1 MKEAGLPRKL
11 MRTGSFAASMTDY
24 SRKPACREAL
34 PPALRPGGDGGV
46 RFIPFGS
53 LHLTLLALSIL
64 CLITPGCAT
73 APVLVPDNTD
83 PSAYGILMA
92 GGPSAQGVTLVGIP
106 DEWRYSPKNLPQHV
120 TPVRVKVTNNRTEA
134 ILLTL
139 EDAAL
144 IDGRGVRHP
153 AIPPGDAVQ
162 RIARAGGDGAYSG
175 SGPRSGISIS
185 QGISIGSVGISIG
198 GIGLGGG
205 PRRGPS
211 LGGADTMDALRVGLR
226 PGRLDPGASVEGY
239 LFFDPPL
246 KASDREQRFRFAWRI
261 RPLTPVGAP
270 LAPPLA
276 TLEVPFIAR

>member
-1 MKEAGLPRKL
+1 MPRKL
-11 MRTGSFAASMTDY
+11 KNAGSFTASMNDY

-34 PPALRPGGDGGV
+34 RPAMRPGGDGGV
-46 RFIPFGS
+46 RSIPFGS
-53 LHLTLLALSIL
+53 LHLTFLTLSIL
-64 CLITPGCAT
+64 CLIASGCAT

-92 GGPSAQGVTLVGIP
+92 GTPSAKGVSLVSVP

-144 IDGRGVRHP
+144 IDGRGVRRP

-162 RIARAGGDGAYSG
+162 RIARAQGDGGYSG
-175 SGPRSGISIS
+175 SGPGSGISIS
-185 QGISIGSVGISIG
+185 QGISIGNVGISLG

-205 PRRGPS
+205 P
-211 LGGADTMDALRVGLR
+211 GGAPSSRGGDTMDALRVGLR
-226 PGRLDPGASVEGY
+226 PGRLDPGASVEGF

-246 KASDREQRFRFAWRI
+246 KASDRERRFRFAWSI
-261 RPLTPVGAP
+261 RPLTPLGAP
-270 LAPPLA
+270 LAPPIA

>member
-1 MKEAGLPRKL
+1 MKEAGLL
-11 MRTGSFAASMTDY
+11 
-24 SRKPACREAL
+24 
-34 PPALRPGGDGGV
+34 

-53 LHLTLLALSIL
+53 LHPAFLTLSVL
-64 CLITPGCAT
+64 CLISHGCAT

-92 GGPSAQGVTLVGIP
+92 GGPSAQGVTLVGVP
-106 DEWRYSPKNLPQHV
+106 DEWRYSPKNLPEHV

-144 IDGRGVRHP
+144 IDRRGVRRP

-162 RIARAGGDGAYSG
+162 RIARAQGDGAYSG
-175 SGPRSGISIS
+175 AGASSGISIS
-185 QGISIGSVGISIG
+185 QGISIGSVGISLG

-205 PRRGPS
+205 PRHAPSSRG
-211 LGGADTMDALRVGLR
+211 GDTMDALRVGLR

-246 KASDREQRFRFAWRI
+246 KASDREDRFRFAWRI
-261 RPLTPVGAP
+261 RPLTPVGSP